1 MVVAIRKGDWQKN
14 RQIGVG
20 GMTTRFL
27 KQYVLASDDH
37 AFVGRIYDLSIV
49 AMHFNSYEDLAKHAD
64 CKYACDVDYALSM
77 LTCRIESLNM
87 VGGMLWPTSMPKNF
101 NEFPVS
107 RYEWLTI
114 SADVFLTRYIS
125 VVDCAIILVNEI
137 LECGLSI
144 EACTLT
150 NLKKK
155 SVPQA
160 ILHHLGVMIED
171 QGHLR
176 KERNGRVHHGAERGF
191 SSDDQMFRIGA
202 LFEHRFNGAPA
213 TNGRPLPSGRFF
225 REGLVELQ
233 REFNGVMR
241 TVVKQLDSLYDM
253 LHPEFESRFSPKFR
267 TGPFARRGE
276 AQS

>member
-1 MVVAIRKGDWQKN
+1 MS
-14 RQIGVG
+14 
-20 GMTTRFL
+20 TRFL
-27 KQYVLASDDH
+27 KQYVLPSDNH

-49 AMHFNSYEDLAKHAD
+49 AMHFDSYEELAKHAD
-64 CKYACDVDYALSM
+64 GKYAYDVNYALSM
-77 LTCRIESLNM
+77 LTRRVESLNM

-101 NEFPVS
+101 KEFPVS
-107 RYEWLTI
+107 RYEWLTV

-137 LECGLSI
+137 FECGLSI
-144 EACTLT
+144 RACTLT

-191 SSDDQMFRIGA
+191 SSDDQMFRTGA
-202 LFEHRFNGAPA
+202 LFEHRFDGAHGPD
-213 TNGRPLPSGRFF
+213 GRPLPVGRLF
-225 REGLVELQ
+225 REGLVEFQ

-241 TVVKQLDSLYDM
+241 TVVKQLDCLYDM
-253 LHPEFESRFSPKFR
+253 LYPEFESRFSPKFR
-267 TGPFARRGE
+267 AGPFPRRG
-276 AQS
+276 AA

>member
-1 MVVAIRKGDWQKN
+1 MS
-14 RQIGVG
+14 
-20 GMTTRFL
+20 TRFL
-27 KQYVLASDDH
+27 KQYVLPSDNH

-49 AMHFNSYEDLAKHAD
+49 AMHFDSYENLAKHAD
-64 CKYACDVDYALSM
+64 CKYAYEVNYALSM
-77 LTCRIESLNM
+77 LTRRVKSLNM
-87 VGGMLWPTSMPKNF
+87 VGGMLWPTSMLKSF
-101 NEFPVS
+101 KEFPVS

-155 SVPQA
+155 SIPQA

-191 SSDDQMFRIGA
+191 SSDDQMFRTGA
-202 LFEHRFNGAPA
+202 LFEHRFHGARGS
-213 TNGRPLPSGRFF
+213 NGRPLPVGRLF

-241 TVVKQLDSLYDM
+241 TVVKQLDCLYNM
-253 LHPEFESRFSPKFR
+253 LYPEFESRFSPKFR
-267 TGPFARRGE
+267 AGTFARRG
-276 AQS
+276 AA